1 MLRQHYPSSP
11 NPGKPYWSISRFLVI
26 LILLAVSSSLLNAR
40 EPVHLQRLNGKI
52 KLDGIS
58 DEPAWQEIE
67 PLPLTMY
74 LPVNGDAPSEPTE
87 IRVAYDEHYFYA
99 AARFWDTDPS
109 GMRVNTL
116 ARDGNNGD
124 DTFDIWLDTFND
136 KENALWFWTTPAGI
150 RGDIAVSEDGRRF
163 NNSWNT
169 YWDVATVQN
178 ETGWFAEMRIP
189 FSSLGFQVN
198 KEQVTIGLLA
208 GRYIARRDETSLFP
222 HIPEDW
228 WWSTPSQLQEVVL
241 EGITAQKP
249 VYLTPYAIG
258 GLGQTASLN
267 TTGSSYYL
275 EGDSD
280 QDIGLDL
287 KYNVT
292 SNLTLDGTFNT
303 DFAQVEA
310 DNQEVN
316 LTRFS
321 LFFPEKRQFFQERA
335 SIFEFRTKSF
345 GSDRIFHSRRIGLNN
360 GEEVR
365 ILGGARL
372 VGREGPWDIGVID
385 MQTEKH
391 GDLPSENFGVLRLRR
406 QTINAYSY
414 SGGLVTSRLG
424 SDGSYNVVYG
434 FDNIFRLHG
443 DEYMTLKWAQ
453 SSDDTRLDDTSSG
466 FFDAATLQAQ
476 WERRSQEG
484 LNYWAS
490 VSRSGP
496 NYQPEMGFAT
506 RRDFTEYSGRASYDW
521 IIGNGSKFRKI
532 SPIQFLG
539 FAAFRNSDNSV
550 ESALFE
556 HDINLTWKSGAFIWT
571 NLETH
576 YEDLRYTIPF
586 PDGTEIPAGSYT
598 YHNFLG
604 GLEMSP
610 TRLFRTNFYL
620 GYGSFFDGWQAEFGV
635 YPTWYASR
643 HFSLSADYNINI
655 VRFPDR
661 NQGFDAHIVRLRL
674 DGALNN
680 KFSINGFL
688 QFNSIYD
695 VLTPNARFRYNFSE
709 GNDLWIVFNQTINT
723 DRDLGSPVL
732 PLTNDRT
739 FLMKYTYTFHM

>member
-1 MLRQHYPSSP
+1 MYQKHL
-11 NPGKPYWSISRFLVI
+11 
-26 LILLAVSSSLLNAR
+26 SSSQTPEKNVLYFSNLLLTLLIFIMSSSMLNAR
-40 EPVHLQRLNGKI
+40 EPVHLQRLNGQI
-52 KLDGIS
+52 RLDGIS

-74 LPVNGDAPSEPTE
+74 LPVNGNDPSEPTE
-87 IRVAYDEHYFYA
+87 IRVAYDEHFLYA
-99 AARFWDTDPS
+99 SARFWDTDPS

-136 KENALWFWTTPAGI
+136 KENALWFWTNPAGI

-169 YWDVATVQN
+169 YWDVATVQD
-178 ETGWFAEMRIP
+178 ERGWFAEIRIP
-189 FSSLGFQVN
+189 FSSLGFQVD

-208 GRYIARRDETSLFP
+208 GRYIARRDETSLYP
-222 HIPEDW
+222 HISKDW
-228 WWSTPSQLQEVVL
+228 WWSTPSQLQEVIL
-241 EGITAQKP
+241 ERISAQKP
-249 VYLTPYAIG
+249 VYLTPYLIG

-267 TTGSSYYL
+267 NAGSSYYL

-280 QDIGLDL
+280 KDLGLDI

-292 SNLTLDGTFNT
+292 SNLTLDGTLNT

-335 SIFEFRTKSF
+335 SIFEFRTKGF
-345 GSDRIFHSRRIGLNN
+345 GSDRVFHSRRIGLHN

-372 VGREGPWDIGVID
+372 VGREGPWDIGIID
-385 MQTEKH
+385 MQTEDH
-391 GDLPSENFGVLRLRR
+391 GDLPSENFGVLRMRR
-406 QTINAYSY
+406 QTINEYSY
-414 SGGLVTSRLG
+414 SGGIVTSRLG
-424 SDGSYNVVYG
+424 NDGSYNVVYG
-434 FDNIFRLHG
+434 LDNIFRLYG

-453 SSDDTRLDDTSSG
+453 TFDDTRLDETSPG
-466 FFDAATLQAQ
+466 VLDATTFQAH

-484 LNYWAS
+484 LNYWGS

-496 NYQPEMGFAT
+496 NYQPEMGFVT
-506 RRDFTEYSGRASYDW
+506 RRDFTQYGGRIGYDW
-521 IIGNGSKFRKI
+521 IIGNGSRFRKV
-532 SPIQFLG
+532 SPLQFLG
-539 FAAFRNSDNSV
+539 FAALRNEDNSV
-550 ESALFE
+550 ESALLE
-556 HDINLTWKSGAFIWT
+556 HDFNLTWKSGANIWT
-571 NLETH
+571 NLMTR
-576 YEDLRYTIPF
+576 YEDLPYTIPF
-586 PDGTEIPAGSYT
+586 PDGTMIPAGSYT
-598 YHNFLG
+598 YHTILG

-620 GYGSFFDGWQAEFGV
+620 GYGSFFDGWKAEFGV

-643 HFSLSADYNINI
+643 YFSLSTDYNINI

-661 NQGFDAHIVRLRL
+661 NQGFDAHIVRLHL

-680 KFSINGFL
+680 NLSMNGFL
-688 QFNSIYD
+688 QYNSVYD
-695 VLTPNARFRYNFSE
+695 ILTPNARFRYNFCE

-723 DRDLGSPVL
+723 ERSLGDPTL